1 MNLILLRLT
10 RRYVDRRLLQ
20 SLLFVAGIALGV
32 AVGVAIDLANGAAS
46 RAFSLSVDSVTGRTT
61 HQIVGSSGSVP
72 TALYRA
78 LRVESGV
85 QRAAPVIEATVRA
98 ESLGGRA
105 FRLLGV
111 DPFAEGPFRSYLTSD
126 ALAGADASAGAAL
139 FGFMTEPGAVLIS
152 RDLAAQ
158 EQLTPGDTI
167 TLRTR
172 TRDAATVTV
181 AGFLAVEQDGS
192 DSALGDLIVADIATA
207 QEIAGQPSALTR
219 IDLILPE
226 DADLSV
232 IEARLPPGAAL
243 VRTATSNDALAQMTE
258 AFELNLQALGLLAL
272 LIGVFLIYNTVTF
285 SVVQRRPMIGILRA
299 IGATRRQ
306 IFALILAEAVLLG
319 FIGTVIGLGLGIVL
333 GRSAVGLVAQTVN
346 DLYFRVSV
354 ERVVVPPGTLLR
366 GLLIGLGA
374 SVIAAIVPSLEA
386 TRTSPAGALRRSEVE
401 RRARR
406 LLPALTLGALLLMGG
421 GIGVL
426 RIDTRDLVISFA
438 GLFMVLIGGALLTP
452 AALVVTMRLVGPG
465 MGRAFG
471 VLGRMAPRA
480 ITRSLSRT
488 SVAVAALTL
497 AVSAI
502 VGVSVMISSFRGTVS
517 DWLETTLGADIFISP
532 FAGEDGSVPVDIDPG
547 IVARLEQVEG
557 VVRVPT
563 VRNTTAIA
571 PDYPDQPPANLTVP
585 SEDITRKPRRFAWKR
600 IEGSYW
606 DALRAGQV
614 IVSEPFAF
622 RRGITPKH
630 AQLTLLTDQGPH
642 TFEVAG
648 VYYDYTTD
656 QGTVMI
662 AREVYDRYWDD
673 PYLSAL
679 ALDLAPGVS
688 VDDTLDTLR
697 AATLVDTGLRAQSN
711 RSLRAGAL
719 DVFDRTFA
727 ITVALRLLA
736 TLVAFIGILS
746 ALLALQL
753 EHTRQYGVMRA
764 NGMTPR
770 QLRVFTLLQTGL
782 MGVVAGAL
790 ALPLGIALAIILI
803 EVINVRS
810 FGWSMDLALSGQ
822 EFAQAFAVA
831 LGAALLAGVYPAWR
845 LSHLVTAQ
853 ALRSE

>member
-1 MNLILLRLT
+1 MNPILLRLT

-46 RAFSLSVDSVTGRTT
+46 RAFSLSVDSVIGRTT

-72 TALYRA
+72 TALYRT
-78 LRVESGV
+78 LRVEAGV
-85 QRAAPVIEATVRA
+85 QHAAPVIEATVRA

-111 DPFAEGPFRSYLTSD
+111 DPFAEAPFRNYLTSN
-126 ALAGADASAGAAL
+126 ALTEPDTSASAAL
-139 FGFMTEPGAVLIS
+139 FVFLTEPGAVLIS

-158 EQLTPGDTI
+158 EQLAPGDTI

-172 TRDAATVTV
+172 SAAVVTV

-207 QEIAGQPSALTR
+207 QEIAGQPGALTR
-219 IDLILPE
+219 IDLILPAG
-226 DADLSV
+226 ADLSA
-232 IEARLPPGAAL
+232 IEALLPPGAAL
-243 VRTATSNDALAQMTE
+243 VRTATNSNALAQMTE

-319 FIGTVIGLGLGIVL
+319 FIGAVIGLGLGIVL

-354 ERVVVPPGTLLR
+354 ERVVVPPDTLLR

-374 SVIAAIVPSLEA
+374 SVVAAIVPSLEA
-386 TRTSPAGALRRSEVE
+386 TRTSPAGVLRRSEVE
-401 RRARR
+401 QRARR

-452 AALVVTMRLVGPG
+452 AALVAAMRFVGPG
-465 MGRAFG
+465 MARVFG

-502 VGVSVMISSFRGTVS
+502 VGVSVMISSFRSTVS

-600 IEGSYW
+600 IGGSYW

-622 RRGITPKH
+622 RRGITPEH
-630 AQLTLLTDQGPH
+630 ARITLLTDQGPH

-697 AATLVDTGLRAQSN
+697 ATTLVDTGLRAQSN

-719 DVFDRTFA
+719 DIFDRTFA

-803 EVINVRS
+803 DVINVRS
-810 FGWSMDLALSGQ
+810 FGWSMGLTLSGQ

-845 LSHLVTAQ
+845 LSRLVTAQ